1 MKKIICYLLFITLFY
16 NYYLPIKNINVV
28 DLLFFNKSYYEQIG
42 LNYHDIVL
50 IIAYLF
56 FQILILY
63 YFLYDIKEISSYYN
77 MQRYRQTKK
86 SFFINIIGINLIKGI
101 KLFVVLMAFITIYQA
116 TTKSSISLVTYFIY
130 LIKIIIIYISLG
142 IIEIFK
148 VLKDKENISL
158 VINYLII
165 IFLVFTDLTINT
177 KFLTFSGTPLVETKY
192 LLTLISII
200 LIFWLLFSFIK
211 RIEVLKWLK

>member
-1 MKKIICYLLFITLFY
+1 MKKIICYLLLITLFY

-28 DLLFFNKSYYEQIG
+28 DILFFNKSYYEQIS
-42 LNYHDIVL
+42 LNYHDIAL

-142 IIEIFK
+142 IIETFK
-148 VLKDKENISL
+148 VLKDKENTSL

-200 LIFWLLFSFIK
+200 LIFWLLFIFIK

>member
-1 MKKIICYLLFITLFY
+1 MKKIICYLLLITLFY

-28 DLLFFNKSYYEQIG
+28 DILFFNKSYYEQIS
-42 LNYHDIVL
+42 LNYHDIAL

-63 YFLYDIKEISSYYN
+63 YFLYDIKEVSSYYN

-86 SFFINIIGINLIKGI
+86 SFFINIIGINLMKGI
-101 KLFVVLMAFITIYQA
+101 KLFGVLIVFVTIYQL
-116 TTKSSISLVTYFIY
+116 TTKSSVSLVIYFIY

-142 IIEIFK
+142 IIETFK
-148 VLKDKENISL
+148 VLKDKENTSL

-165 IFLVFTDLTINT
+165 IFLIFTDLTINT

-211 RIEVLKWLK
+211 RIEVLK

>member
-1 MKKIICYLLFITLFY
+1 MKKIICYLLLITLFY

-28 DLLFFNKSYYEQIG
+28 DILFFNKSYYKQIS
-42 LNYHDIVL
+42 LNYHDIAL

-63 YFLYDIKEISSYYN
+63 YFLYDIKEVSSYYN

-101 KLFVVLMAFITIYQA
+101 KLFGVLIVFATIYQL
-116 TTKSSISLVTYFIY
+116 TTKSSVSLVIYFIY

-142 IIEIFK
+142 IIETFK
-148 VLKDKENISL
+148 VLKDKENTSL

-165 IFLVFTDLTINT
+165 IFLIFTDLTINT

-200 LIFWLLFSFIK
+200 LVFWLLFSFIK
-211 RIEVLKWLK
+211 RIEVLK

>member
-1 MKKIICYLLFITLFY
+1 MKKIICYLLLITLFY

-28 DLLFFNKSYYEQIG
+28 DILFFNKSYYEQIS
-42 LNYHDIVL
+42 LNYHDIAL

-63 YFLYDIKEISSYYN
+63 YFLYDIKEVSSYYN

-86 SFFINIIGINLIKGI
+86 SFFINIIGINLMKGI
-101 KLFVVLMAFITIYQA
+101 KLFGVLIVFVTIYQL
-116 TTKSSISLVTYFIY
+116 TTKSSVSLVIYFIY

-142 IIEIFK
+142 IIETFK
-148 VLKDKENISL
+148 VLKDKENTSL

-177 KFLTFSGTPLVETKY
+177 KFLTFSGTPLVEIKY

-200 LIFWLLFSFIK
+200 LIFWLLFIFIK
-211 RIEVLKWLK
+211 RIEVLK

>member
-1 MKKIICYLLFITLFY
+1 MKKIICYLLLITLFY

-28 DLLFFNKSYYEQIG
+28 DILFFNKSYYEQIS
-42 LNYHDIVL
+42 LNYHDIAL

-63 YFLYDIKEISSYYN
+63 YFLYDIKEVSSYYN

-101 KLFVVLMAFITIYQA
+101 KLFGVLIVFVTIYQL
-116 TTKSSISLVTYFIY
+116 TTKSSVSLVIYFIY

-142 IIEIFK
+142 IIETFK
-148 VLKDKENISL
+148 VLKDKENNSL
-158 VINYLII
+158 VTNYLII
-165 IFLVFTDLTINT
+165 ILLIFTDLTINT

-200 LIFWLLFSFIK
+200 LIFWLLFIFIK
-211 RIEVLKWLK
+211 RIEVLK

>member
-1 MKKIICYLLFITLFY
+1 MKKIICYLLLITLFY

-28 DLLFFNKSYYEQIG
+28 DILFFNKSYYKQIS
-42 LNYHDIVL
+42 LNYHDIAL

-63 YFLYDIKEISSYYN
+63 YFLYDIKEVSSYYN

-86 SFFINIIGINLIKGI
+86 SFFLNIIEINLMKGI
-101 KLFVVLMAFITIYQA
+101 KLFGVLMVFVTIYQL
-116 TTKSSISLVTYFIY
+116 TTKSSVSLVIYFIY

-142 IIEIFK
+142 IIETFK
-148 VLKDKENISL
+148 VLKDKENTSL

-211 RIEVLKWLK
+211 RIEVLK

>member
-1 MKKIICYLLFITLFY
+1 MKKIICYLLLITLFY

-28 DLLFFNKSYYEQIG
+28 DILFFNKSYYEQIS
-42 LNYHDIVL
+42 LNYHDIAL

-142 IIEIFK
+142 IIETFK
-148 VLKDKENISL
+148 VLKDKENTSL

-200 LIFWLLFSFIK
+200 LIFWLLFIFIK
-211 RIEVLKWLK
+211 RIEVLK

>member
-1 MKKIICYLLFITLFY
+1 MKKIICYLLLITLFY

-28 DLLFFNKSYYEQIG
+28 DLLFFNKSYYKQIS
-42 LNYHDIVL
+42 LNYHDIAL

-63 YFLYDIKEISSYYN
+63 YFLYDIKEVSSYYN
-77 MQRYRQTKK
+77 MQKYRQTKK
-86 SFFINIIGINLIKGI
+86 SFFINIIEINLMKGI
-101 KLFVVLMAFITIYQA
+101 KLFGVLIVFVTIYQL

-142 IIEIFK
+142 IIETFK
-148 VLKDKENISL
+148 VLKDKENTSL

-165 IFLVFTDLTINT
+165 IFLIFTDLTINT
-177 KFLTFSGTPLVETKY
+177 KFLTFSGTPLVEIKY
-192 LLTLISII
+192 LVTLISII
-200 LIFWLLFSFIK
+200 LIFWLLFIFIK

>member
-1 MKKIICYLLFITLFY
+1 
-16 NYYLPIKNINVV
+16 
-28 DLLFFNKSYYEQIG
+28 
-42 LNYHDIVL
+42 
-50 IIAYLF
+50 
-56 FQILILY
+56 
-63 YFLYDIKEISSYYN
+63 

-142 IIEIFK
+142 IIETFK
-148 VLKDKENISL
+148 VLKDKENTSL

-200 LIFWLLFSFIK
+200 LIFWLLFIFIK
-211 RIEVLKWLK
+211 RIEVLK